1 MMMTAGGAGTAPV
14 ILVLGLGDVASAVA
28 HLLFETGHT
37 VAIQSSGPPKAHR
50 RKMAFADAWWDGES
64 TLAGHVCRRASL
76 HRLDT
81 ALSLRKAIPLLS
93 EALVDVL
100 AERPWDIV
108 VDARMSKRSTPPDM
122 TAQAQMVIGLGP
134 GFEAGS
140 NCDLAIETQWGDDL
154 GRIVRHG
161 RTNALQGEPR
171 SIENVGRERILY
183 APIAGRLEAFGEIG
197 QAVVSGEPLLRIGPI
212 TMHAPISGTVRG
224 IVRGGIDVAR
234 ADKVAE
240 VDPRNIEN
248 ANFSGL
254 GQRPQ
259 AIAAGV
265 ALSIDEWRS
274 AAAPPLFRFEADY
287 WPKLDCI
294 PLSIRFHLDACGIKI
309 SLEDWRKLTSAGRRH
324 VLAQSCE
331 TSDHDAFRAELRRL
345 SDGQGVTIRRLSRD
359 DGALSAA
366 HSDGVPERVL
376 QAAIAAAAI
385 PPTPPLWR
393 ALSPLQRFGLIK
405 LARPGRP
412 HPNFVRALNE
422 FDLR

>member
-1 MMMTAGGAGTAPV
+1 MMTAGGSGTAPI

-28 HLLFETGHT
+28 HLLFETGHS
-37 VAIQSSGPPKAHR
+37 VAIHSSGPPKTHR

-64 TLAGHVCRRASL
+64 ALTELVCRRASL
-76 HRLDT
+76 QDLDS
-81 ALSLRKAIPLLS
+81 ALILRKALPLLS
-93 EALVDVL
+93 EALANVL
-100 AERPWDIV
+100 AARRWDIV

-122 TAQAQMVIGLGP
+122 TAQAQVVIGLGP

-161 RTNALQGEPR
+161 RTNPLGGEPR
-171 SIENVGRERILY
+171 SIESVGRERILY
-183 APIAGRLEAFGEIG
+183 APNAGRLEALREIG
-197 QAVVSGEPLLRIGPI
+197 QAIVSGDPLLRIGPV
-212 TMHAPISGTVRG
+212 TLHAPISGTVRG
-224 IVRGGIDVAR
+224 IVRSGVDVVR

-240 VDPRNIEN
+240 VDPRAIQR
-248 ANFSGL
+248 ANFSGV
-254 GQRPQ
+254 GQRPK

-265 ALSIDEWRS
+265 ATAIDEWRS
-274 AAAPPLFRFEADY
+274 AAAPPLFLFEADY

-294 PLSIRFHLDACGIKI
+294 PLSIRFHLDACGIKV
-309 SLEDWRKLTSAGRRH
+309 SLADWRKLTSAGRRH
-324 VLAQSCE
+324 VLAQSYE
-331 TSDHDAFRAELRRL
+331 TSDQDAFRAELRRL
-345 SDGQGVTIRRLSRD
+345 SDGQGVTIHDLSRD

-366 HSDGVPERVL
+366 HSNGVPEKVR

-385 PPTPPLWR
+385 PPTPALWR

-412 HPNFVRALNE
+412 HPNFVKALEE
-422 FDLR
+422 FGLR